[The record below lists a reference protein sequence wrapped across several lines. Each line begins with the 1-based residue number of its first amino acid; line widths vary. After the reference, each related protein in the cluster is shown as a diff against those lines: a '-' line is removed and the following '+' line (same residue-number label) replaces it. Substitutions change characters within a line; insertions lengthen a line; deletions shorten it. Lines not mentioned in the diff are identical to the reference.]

1 MFRTAVPTLAAIGAL
16 ALGAC
21 GGTTSAV
28 ADGPD
33 GDVAPPAAGACLEG
47 VPDCVDTVVDPGGE
61 QPPPDLGDDFD
72 SDAALTTGEAL
83 LGDAEEELAGD
94 VRVSR
99 RGEEM
104 FALTEDYVLG
114 RLTVELDDDGT
125 GTYRVTSVV
134 VELPEGPETLTT
146 D

>member
-1 MFRTAVPTLAAIGAL
+1 MIRNALPALAAIGAL
-16 ALGAC
+16 ALTAC

-47 VPDCVDTVVDPGGE
+47 HPDCVDTVVAPDGE
-61 QPPPDLGDDFD
+61 VPPDPADDFD
-72 SDAALTTGEAL
+72 SDTALAEGEAL
-83 LGDAEEELAGD
+83 LGDAEDELPTH
-94 VRVSR
+94 VRTAR

-125 GTYRVTSVV
+125 GTYRVSSVV
-134 VELPEGPETLTT
+134 VELPEGPETLTAE
-146 D
+146 